1 MGIFAYFVL
10 NNEYVAKVLCENKN
24 RPELHCNG
32 QCYLAKK
39 LKAAEQQERQNMAN
53 LLKTQKIEVFYHN
66 NVSVFIPLLTELISE
81 KPAFFYL
88 SGKMVAPTFSIFQPP
103 RLS

>member
-24 RPELHCNG
+24 RPQLHCNG

-39 LKAAEQQERQNMAN
+39 LKAAEQQERQNIAN
-53 LLKTQKIEVFYHN
+53 LLKVKEIKLFCFSADLPSFPCFFFHKDDKKIAFY
-66 NVSVFIPLLTELISE
+66 SE
-81 KPAFFYL
+81 YFSSPSL
-88 SGKMVAPTFSIFQPP
+88 SGIFHPP
-103 RLS
+103 QI